1 MEPSELQYSIISAL
15 ETLELLQNSFY
26 DQSSGNWYINTSS
39 SVLPIAIILQ
49 NGDVVPPN
57 WEL

>member
-1 MEPSELQYSIISAL
+1 MEPSELQYSIVNAL

-26 DQSSGNWYINTSS
+26 DEGSGNWYVNTSS

-49 NGDVVPPN
+49 SGDVVPPN
-57 WEL
+57 WGF

>member
-26 DQSSGNWYINTSS
+26 DEGSGNWYINTSS
-39 SVLPIAIILQ
+39 VVLPIAIILQ
-49 NGDVVPPN
+49 NGDVVPLD
-57 WEL
+57 WGL